1 MNEHFE
7 NIEILYDDEYLIAVN
22 KPEGL
27 ASISESDV
35 KIDTLHSILQDK
47 FKQKLFIVHRLDKEV
62 SGIILFAKNSK
73 THKFLN
79 NQFADRRVK
88 KKYTALVH
96 GIVKK
101 DFDKIS
107 KPVREFGSGRMGIDE
122 KQGKASS
129 TDYKV
134 VERFQNF
141 TLLELTPSTGRRHQL
156 RVHLYA
162 IGHPIVG
169 DVRYGDKKLQTKY
182 LRLMLHAKS
191 LEFESTNGEIVKIE
205 AGDSISFNDS
215 LEKIVKYSE

>member
-1 MNEHFE
+1 
-7 NIEILYDDEYLIAVN
+7 
-22 KPEGL
+22 
-27 ASISESDV
+27 
-35 KIDTLHSILQDK
+35 
-47 FKQKLFIVHRLDKEV
+47 
-62 SGIILFAKNSK
+62 
-73 THKFLN
+73 
-79 NQFADRRVK
+79 
-88 KKYTALVH
+88 
-96 GIVKK
+96 
-101 DFDKIS
+101 
-107 KPVREFGSGRMGIDE
+107 MGIDE